1 MRVELHTRFLCP
13 FFFQWGGTAPA
24 AAALEALRLP
34 GRGFAIWERGQAP
47 PFYREDLLAHVGAFL
62 FPEAEPGYLRMTNAA
77 ANSLLPPGARVL
89 IGGEPFLP
97 VGLVHGAGIELYLTA
112 RGVGAL
118 SIALVPVGP
127 ISPADALTFNHRL
140 ARASA
145 LSPAAILVPHP
156 SVDSA
161 RWARLSADDRARV
174 PAAPEPGAPAP
185 DRIGR
190 PGGVFTPMELVD
202 ELLRPLEGSKLRL
215 VQRTLSVYTVARFG
229 EGTDLDDATIAPQAA
244 SMLSRLAQVEG
255 ESHPGPASGEIA
267 MAHARLNRCHW
278 AAVGLLGAAH
288 VVADQAPVDGVPR
301 PFNDERVPRVRDRY
315 FVPYLVALIQRLY
328 LHRSIADAGAIVA
341 DADADR
347 FRRLRTALLEF
358 GIRGQFS
365 QVSTREALHQ
375 FYLVARRG
383 LHVPEA
389 WQDARQAVADLDAA
403 WAENRERGLAAK
415 VAENVTEITRVQ
427 RIVHAIEYLVASVYF
442 AELWHM
448 FAGENPAFYE
458 SVRHTLG
465 GLVPATAFPSEG
477 MFVGLGA
484 LAWGAVG
491 LAAVAAFNRWVVTRP

>member
-1 MRVELHTRFLCP
+1 MVEVQTRFLCP
-13 FFFQWGGTAPA
+13 FFFQWGATESAT
-24 AAALEALRLP
+24 AALESLRLP
-34 GRGFAIWERGQAP
+34 GRTFAIWERARAP
-47 PFYREDLLAHVGAFL
+47 SSYREDLLPHVDSFM
-62 FPEAEPGYLRMTNAA
+62 FPEVEPGYVRVTNAA
-77 ANSLLPPGARVL
+77 ANSLLPPGARARLDGGRSLALGL
-89 IGGEPFLP
+89 I
-97 VGLVHGAGIELYLTA
+97 HGAGIELYLSA
-112 RGVGAL
+112 RGVGVL
-118 SIALVPVGP
+118 SIALAPAGQL
-127 ISPADALTFNHRL
+127 SQADALSFNYRL

-156 SVDSA
+156 ADDEP
-161 RWARLSADDRARV
+161 RWARLSAEDRARV
-174 PAAPEPGAPAP
+174 PAAPEPDAPAA

-190 PGGVFTPMELVD
+190 PGGAFTTVELVD
-202 ELLRPLEGSKLRL
+202 VLLRPLEASNRRL
-215 VQRTLSVYTVARFG
+215 VQRSLSVYTVARFAA
-229 EGTDLDDATIAPQAA
+229 GTDLDDVATAPQAA

-255 ESHPGPASGEIA
+255 ESHPGPASGEIP

-288 VVADQAPVDGVPR
+288 VVADQAQVDGEPH
-301 PFNDERVPRVRDRY
+301 PFNTERVSRVRDRY
-315 FVPYLVALIQRLY
+315 FIPYLVALIQRLY
-328 LHRSIADAGAIVA
+328 LQRSIADAGAIVA
-341 DADADR
+341 DADARR

-358 GIRGQFS
+358 GIGGQFS
-365 QVSTREALHQ
+365 QVSSREALHQ

-403 WAENRERGLAAK
+403 WAENRERGLADK

-448 FAGENPAFYE
+448 FAGENPVLYE
-458 SVRHTLG
+458 SARHALSG
-465 GLVPATAFPSEG
+465 FVPESRFPSEG

-491 LAAVAAFNRWVVTRP
+491 LAAVAAFNRWVVKRP